1 MVDDHHRHN
10 SETILDSS
18 TTSDVASQ
26 SCDSNNIKNPN
37 NNNSSSPSSS
47 SSSEKTCRRFKA
59 KDFWRIYGALISGCC
74 GAARNNN
81 NHSLLPTSPP
91 PERPPESLSTSPS
104 SSCCSDVDK
113 AGLEERDQPAPGLA
127 PKFDSQR
134 VEEEQVENT
143 TMNGIHSC
151 RYTTTAADPSTST
164 TTTTPNGTTLKQ
176 KNKEKEADFLRT
188 ITNPLSRIAS
198 KRSPSPSPKSSPSTS
213 SKNGS
218 SRRSV
223 SPLSF
228 VHRCIIGRKA
238 AAATTATPPPPAD
251 HHHHSPFP
259 AATPPPSTGNDSQR
273 STPTTT
279 TTIKDGAGPTASLRR
294 DASVRST
301 TPIMFSNSTGRKVKP
316 PPLQQNLECTLEEL
330 FYGCTKKVKVT
341 RDVLTDRGQIVQEEE
356 TLSIQVKPGWRRG
369 TKITF
374 QGMGNERLGSEPADV
389 TFVIVEKRHA
399 LFQRVG
405 DDLEI
410 AIGIPL
416 VQALTGCDIS
426 IPLIGGSGETMNLAI
441 QDVIYPGYQKL
452 IPGQGMPKS
461 KEEGKR
467 GSLRV
472 LFLVEFPD
480 ELTDE
485 QRAQVVSI
493 LEEEA
498 GS

>member
-37 NNNSSSPSSS
+37 NNN
-47 SSSEKTCRRFKA
+47 EKTCRRFKA

-113 AGLEERDQPAPGLA
+113 A
-127 PKFDSQR
+127 
-134 VEEEQVENT
+134 
-143 TMNGIHSC
+143 
-151 RYTTTAADPSTST
+151 DPSTST

-213 SKNGS
+213 SK
-218 SRRSV
+218 
-223 SPLSF
+223 
-228 VHRCIIGRKA
+228 CIIGRKA